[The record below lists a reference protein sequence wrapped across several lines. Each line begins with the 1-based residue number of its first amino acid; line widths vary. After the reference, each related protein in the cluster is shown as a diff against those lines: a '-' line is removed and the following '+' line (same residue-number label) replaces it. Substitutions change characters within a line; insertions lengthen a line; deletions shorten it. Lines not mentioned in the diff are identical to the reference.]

1 MFDVVA
7 VGLMICL
14 SSAALVTVSWFLGRR
29 YWEEGCQQMVCSL
42 LLYGLAFACM
52 MWLSVIGY
60 PEWFSGAYVLYAGGI
75 SCSIWALYRFQQA
88 KAPTLLLLSLPV
100 LTAFIFEIFIEDL
113 KLRIQVLATFF
124 LFCYFWMLY
133 VLLQQKNRPVRPGA
147 KVMLTGIALLIC
159 AMLLRVAFT
168 STSMT
173 ASFQAHAIS
182 SLIYSYAIL
191 FFALHLTS
199 TGFWLMCSHRADM
212 NAQRMAYEDGLTGL
226 ANRGTLLQLMERM
239 LKQSH
244 HHHESISLLMIDIDH
259 FKQINNVFGQQAG
272 DQVLIAVGNVLQESV
287 RPQDLLGRYGGEE
300 FIVVCPDTQP
310 QDAQELAEQLCATI
324 RDSVQARSEFKS
336 WPVTVSIGLCT
347 CTQVHASRN
356 VESLLRKVDLALGEA
371 KVAGR
376 NRTCHY
382 IDHPL
387 RSS

>member
-1 MFDVVA
+1 
-7 VGLMICL
+7 
-14 SSAALVTVSWFLGRR
+14 
-29 YWEEGCQQMVCSL
+29 MVFSL

-133 VLLQQKNRPVRPGA
+133 VLLQQKHRPVRPGA

-212 NAQRMAYEDGLTGL
+212 NVQRMAYEDGLTGL